1 MTKTLFFQFWVT
13 NSKLKNKKFH
23 FELLIWKMKKENL
36 DFEVARDFFIKWT
49 IIQFRIIWKNVGML
63 DFVILDLDLALNRSC
78 L

>member
-1 MTKTLFFQFWVT
+1 MTKTLFFQFRVT
-13 NSKLKNKKFH
+13 NSKLKNKKIH
-23 FELLIWKMKKENL
+23 FELLIWKMKKQNL

-49 IIQFRIIWKNVGML
+49 NIQFRITWKNVGML